1 MFGQCNRNLRV
12 VLLYGVYDIPA
23 KNMVSGFVGHNGEYS
38 CTRCLHPGKVLKTD
52 KGQCCTK
59 TCTCA

>member
-23 KNMVSGFVGHNGEYS
+23 KNMVSGFVAFILVKY
-38 CTRCLHPGKVLKTD
+38 LKLIKVSAVQKHVHVH
-52 KGQCCTK
+52 KCS
-59 TCTCA
+59 